1 MWQGGFWRTVSD
13 DTVEGPEEVAIVMQ
27 VSVQWLWY
35 LCSAWGIQFLVTL
48 CLCLSTTCSW
58 QLCLVLQFIYC
69 FRERCEYLNM
79 LSINV
84 FLPSP
89 VKVQFCCLKP
99 RNSTDSCSYEDQ
111 LSQKV
116 METYKEKMML
126 KIKKKKWIPNVSEEI
141 RNAKIRTII
150 NNAIW

>member
-1 MWQGGFWRTVSD
+1 
-13 DTVEGPEEVAIVMQ
+13 
-27 VSVQWLWY
+27 
-35 LCSAWGIQFLVTL
+35 
-48 CLCLSTTCSW
+48 
-58 QLCLVLQFIYC
+58 
-69 FRERCEYLNM
+69 M

-89 VKVQFCCLKP
+89 VKVQFCCLKQ

-116 METYKEKMML
+116 METYKDKMML
-126 KIKKKKWIPNVSEEI
+126 KIKKKRIPNVSEEI

-150 NNAIW
+150 KNAI